1 MEIET
6 LKKSHKKEIIIGI
19 SLFVIIAI
27 VLVVRLTFAKY
38 NLVKSIKIAEGTIN
52 YKVPDFKIMAM
63 YKNDGNGDIEINT
76 MPESGYVINESKSYC
91 TLDNVNK
98 DTKAKLFTNELG
110 QNVFDGISKYD
121 KCYLYFDKQKTANET
136 ILGSIKVNNGTPDF
150 SKTSCAEGT
159 NNGSNCEEA
168 NSGVYKANDNDGES
182 YYFRGGVTNNYVK
195 FANKYWRI
203 IRINGDGSI
212 RLIYDGTSAHQNG
225 EVTTDSIAVSNVKWS
240 HKDARHTGSNDNAY
254 TDDNMYV
261 GFKYTANQVHGL
273 GTKSNAL
280 QELET
285 WYTSN
290 LSNYANKIDTN
301 AGFCGDRTPSTS
313 DKIGNDKGGTGTT
326 TTYYGAYIRLITN
339 KSPILTCA
347 NTSDLYT
354 VSGSTKGNKSLT
366 YPIGLISADEV
377 AMAGGVWRQINYGYY
392 LYNGQ
397 NYYSLSPY
405 CFDNPDAFVFGL
417 DASVFGLDAAGDLDY
432 WHVKGTV
439 GVRPVINLK
448 AAVTLTGK
456 GTASDPYVVI

>member
-1 MEIET
+1 MEHQT
-6 LKKSHKKEIIIGI
+6 
-19 SLFVIIAI
+19 
-27 VLVVRLTFAKY
+27 
-38 NLVKSIKIAEGTIN
+38 LVKH
-52 YKVPDFKIMAM
+52 
-63 YKNDGNGDIEINT
+63 
-76 MPESGYVINESKSYC
+76 
-91 TLDNVNK
+91 
-98 DTKAKLFTNELG
+98 
-110 QNVFDGISKYD
+110 
-121 KCYLYFDKQKTANET
+121 
-136 ILGSIKVNNGTPDF
+136 
-150 SKTSCAEGT
+150 
-159 NNGSNCEEA
+159 
-168 NSGVYKANDNDGES
+168 
-182 YYFRGGVTNNYVK
+182 VK
-195 FANKYWRI
+195 FANKFWRI

-225 EVTTDSIAVSNVKWS
+225 EVTTDSIAIANQKFNVSYN
-240 HKDARHTGSNDNAY
+240 NNA
-254 TDDNMYV
+254 DV
-261 GFKYTANQVHGL
+261 GFKYTSGEVHGL
-273 GTKSNAL
+273 RNKSIIL
-280 QELET
+280 TELET